1 MTRLFAGTPFDRPP
15 MCDRCGQPEAAC
27 TCPPPAR
34 ELHPPEKQTARVTV
48 EKRPKGKVAT
58 VIRGLKAEDN
68 DFPALLTT
76 FKGACG
82 AGGSLD
88 GDTLELQGDHA
99 TRLKQLLTDRG
110 YRVK

>member
-1 MTRLFAGTPFDRPP
+1 MRLFAGTPFDRPSV
-15 MCDRCGQPEAAC
+15 CDRCGQPEAAC

-34 ELHPPEKQTARVTV
+34 VLPPPEKQTARITV

-58 VIRGLKAEDN
+58 VIRGLKVADN
-68 DFPALLTT
+68 DFPALLTA

-82 AGGSLD
+82 AGGTIQ
-88 GDTLELQGDHA
+88 GETLELQGDHA
-99 TRLKQLLTDRG
+99 ARLKKLLTDRG